1 MTNIYNSMSIKVNN
15 KLLLYSSFVINI
27 VFISFLIILII
38 YYENIK
44 ESEDKRLYE
53 LIYVWILLSINL
65 IFLLSIII
73 IILYSN

>member
-1 MTNIYNSMSIKVNN
+1 MTNIYNSLSIKVNN